1 MRRATA
7 QRNVDAPH
15 GVYTVTGRLPHLP
28 KVLKDY
34 PRSSSK
40 GPEHDRRTFFYI
52 FAVLEV
58 GYGIGVFLR
67 SQDAIIAPLAIGFA
81 ILTAALAAIL
91 MEVGQ
96 SRELLQRLARM

>member
-1 MRRATA
+1 MIVAF
-7 QRNVDAPH
+7 
-15 GVYTVTGRLPHLP
+15 L
-28 KVLKDY
+28 
-34 PRSSSK
+34 
-40 GPEHDRRTFFYI
+40 YI

-58 GYGIGVFLR
+58 GYGVGVFLR